1 MDANI
6 EPLLARLPILAGL
19 PEEDRRRLAGYSV
32 KVPFAAGD
40 RLLGTDAPPDRV
52 LALLDGMVA
61 VDGPGRWDAL
71 RPHAMPFTVGDLIG
85 IESVLEGACPDAG
98 ALALTDGAAL
108 AIAAEP
114 FRDHLTAR
122 FDLLLGLLAATSA
135 RLRRTVHGITEI
147 KLRSTTQR
155 LAGYLVELAA
165 ARGRAGG
172 VGPQRLVLP
181 CEKHRLA
188 ERLGMQ
194 PESLSRA
201 FARLRPQGVTTGR
214 NEVVLIADV
223 PALARFCRES
233 EASLDP

>member
-6 EPLLARLPILAGL
+6 EPLMARLPILAGL
-19 PEEDRRRLAGYSV
+19 PEEDRRRLAGYSGR
-32 KVPFAAGD
+32 VPFAAGD
-40 RLLGTDAPPDRV
+40 RLLATDAPPDRV
-52 LALLDGMVA
+52 LALLDGTVA
-61 VDGPGRWDAL
+61 ADGAGRGHAAL
-71 RPHAMPFTVGDLIG
+71 FAEGDLIG
-85 IESVLEGACPDAG
+85 IEAVLEDAPPDTDAW
-98 ALALTDGAAL
+98 ALTDGAAL

-135 RLRRTVHGITEI
+135 RLRRTVRGITEI

-155 LAGYLVELAA
+155 LAGCLVELAVT
-165 ARGRAGG
+165 RGRAGAA
-172 VGPQRLVLP
+172 GPLRLVLP

-201 FARLRPQGVTTGR
+201 FAKLRDQGVTTGR
-214 NEVVLIADV
+214 NEVVLIADL
-223 PALARFCRES
+223 PALARFCRAPD
-233 EASLDP
+233 ASCAP